1 MSADIRRTVPRA
13 WWVDQARVAE
23 YTQSPQTVQPQ
34 FGIVA
39 GMSMQNDLWWRYL
52 WRQAIALVIL
62 IGVGVPAL
70 WACGLLSESTLFAF
84 MSGMVLTAIIGISV
98 GSLQARNKG
107 RALNEL
113 LAALSQAEKG
123 ELDAPLSSECHTV
136 IPEVASALERAQA
149 SIRLEIAQLSGQRDR
164 MQNVINSMA
173 EGVIG
178 VDGEQRILL
187 MNDAACK
194 IFSLREGAALGRPVW
209 EQVRSPQLQS
219 WVAAAVEKALPSG
232 GEMHLRSAIGRDLA
246 LSVSAFHGPAL
257 TGAVI
262 VVTDITELRRLERVR
277 QQFVANASHE
287 LKTPITSIQAC
298 IETLIDGA
306 VEDPQCR
313 DRFLQTICEQTER
326 LDALVK
332 DLLILARLESEPM
345 TREPRPIWIE
355 ALIRMCYERHLQTA
369 ERKGLTLTMHP
380 ISPDLKIMAEED
392 ALEHILDN
400 LIDNALKYTDAGG
413 KVTLSLR
420 TDGNSATV
428 DVSDTGIGIPQ
439 HHLSRIFE
447 RFYRVDR
454 HRSRDVGGTGLGLSI
469 VKHLVQAIGG
479 SVAVTSRLNEGSTFS
494 VRFPLADK

>member
-1 MSADIRRTVPRA
+1 
-13 WWVDQARVAE
+13 
-23 YTQSPQTVQPQ
+23 
-34 FGIVA
+34 
-39 GMSMQNDLWWRYL
+39 MSMQSDLWWRYV
-52 WRQAIALVIL
+52 WRQAVALLLVIL
-62 IGVGVPAL
+62 VGVPAL
-70 WACGLLSESTLFAF
+70 WACGLLAGTTALAF
-84 MSGMVLTAIIGISV
+84 VWGSILASVVGVLV
-98 GSLQARNKG
+98 GGTQARHKG
-107 RALNEL
+107 RALSEVH
-113 LAALSQAEKG
+113 AALAKAEKG
-123 ELDAPLSSECHTV
+123 HFDVPLSSACHTI
-136 IPEVASALERAQA
+136 IPDIASVLERAQA
-149 SIRLEIAQLSGQRDR
+149 SIRLEIAQLSGERDR

-209 EQVRSPQLQS
+209 EQVRSPQLQT
-219 WVAAAVEKALPSG
+219 WVAEAVEQARPSG

-246 LSVSAFHGPAL
+246 LSVSAFHGPRL

-262 VVTDITELRRLERVR
+262 VVTDVTELRRLERVR
-277 QQFVANASHE
+277 QHFVANASHE

-313 DRFLQTICEQTER
+313 DRFLQTISEQTER

-332 DLLILARLESEPM
+332 DLLTLARLESEPM
-345 TREPRPIWIE
+345 TREPRPIWVE
-355 ALIRMCYERHLQTA
+355 GLIRICYERHLQTA
-369 ERKGLTLTMHP
+369 ERKGLTLTLQP
-380 ISPDLKIMAEED
+380 ISPDCRILADED

-400 LIDNALKYTDAGG
+400 LIDNALKYTEPGG
-413 KVTLSLR
+413 RVTLALR
-420 TDGNSATV
+420 IDGGSAAI
-428 DVSDTGIGIPQ
+428 DISDTGIGIPQ
-439 HHLSRIFE
+439 HHLPRIFE

-479 SVAVTSRLNEGSTFS
+479 SVSVTSRLNEGSTFS
-494 VRFPLADK
+494 VRFPLAERQG

>member
-1 MSADIRRTVPRA
+1 
-13 WWVDQARVAE
+13 
-23 YTQSPQTVQPQ
+23 
-34 FGIVA
+34 
-39 GMSMQNDLWWRYL
+39 MQNDLWWRYL

-62 IGVGVPAL
+62 IGVGVPVL
-70 WACGLLSESTLFAF
+70 WACRLLSESTLFAF
-84 MSGMVLTAIIGISV
+84 LGGMVLTAIVGISV
-98 GSLQARNKG
+98 GSLQARSKG

-164 MQNVINSMA
+164 LQNVINSMA

-219 WVAAAVEKALPSG
+219 WVAAAVEKALPSD

-246 LSVSAFHGPAL
+246 LSVSGFHGPTL

-332 DLLILARLESEPM
+332 DLLTLARLESEPM

-355 ALIRMCYERHLQTA
+355 PLIRMCYERHLQTA
-369 ERKGLTLTMHP
+369 ERKGLTLTMQP

-420 TDGNSATV
+420 VDGNSATV

-494 VRFPLADK
+494 VRFPLSEK

>member
-1 MSADIRRTVPRA
+1 
-13 WWVDQARVAE
+13 
-23 YTQSPQTVQPQ
+23 
-34 FGIVA
+34 
-39 GMSMQNDLWWRYL
+39 MSMQNDLWWRFL
-52 WRQAIALVIL
+52 WRQTLALVIL
-62 IGVGVPAL
+62 MGVGVPVL

-84 MSGMVLTAIIGISV
+84 VSGIVLSALVGILA
-98 GSLQARNKG
+98 GGLLALRKG
-107 RALNEL
+107 RALNEVH
-113 LAALSQAEKG
+113 AALSHAEKG
-123 ELDAPLSSECHTV
+123 QFDTPLSSECYT
-136 IPEVASALERAQA
+136 ILPEVASVLERAQT
-149 SIRLEIAQLSGQRDR
+149 SIRLEMAQLSGQRDR
-164 MQNVINSMA
+164 LQNVINSMA

-219 WVAAAVEKALPSG
+219 WVAGAVEKALPSG

-332 DLLILARLESEPM
+332 DLLTLARLESEPL
-345 TREPRPIWIE
+345 TREPRPIWVAE
-355 ALIRMCYERHLQTA
+355 LIRKCYERHCQTA
-369 ERKGLTLTMHP
+369 ERKGLTLTLQP
-380 ISPDLKIMAEED
+380 ISPDRKIMADED

-400 LIDNALKYTDAGG
+400 LIDNALKYTEPGG
-413 KVTLSLR
+413 RVTLSLR
-420 TDGNSATV
+420 SDATSATV

-479 SVAVTSRLNEGSTFS
+479 SISVTSQLNEGSTFS

>member
-1 MSADIRRTVPRA
+1 
-13 WWVDQARVAE
+13 
-23 YTQSPQTVQPQ
+23 
-34 FGIVA
+34 
-39 GMSMQNDLWWRYL
+39 MSMQNDLWWRFL
-52 WRQAIALVIL
+52 WRQAIALAVL
-62 IGVGVPAL
+62 LGVGVPVL
-70 WACGLLSESTLFAF
+70 WTCGLLSGSAVFVFVNGIVLSALV
-84 MSGMVLTAIIGISV
+84 GMLAG
-98 GSLQARNKG
+98 GLQARHKG
-107 RALNEL
+107 RALNEVHT
-113 LAALSQAEKG
+113 ALSRAEKG
-123 ELDAPLSSECHTV
+123 QFDFPLSSECHAA
-136 IPEVASALERAQA
+136 IPDVASALERAQA
-149 SIRLEIAQLSGQRDR
+149 SIRLEMAQLSGQRDR
-164 MQNVINSMA
+164 LQNVINSMA

-219 WVAAAVEKALPSG
+219 WVAGAVEKALPSG

-332 DLLILARLESEPM
+332 DLLTLARLESEPM
-345 TREPRPIWIE
+345 TREPRPIWVE
-355 ALIRMCYERHLQTA
+355 GLIRMCYERHRQTA
-369 ERKGLTLTMHP
+369 ERKGLTLTLQP
-380 ISPDLKIMAEED
+380 ISPDRKIMAEED

-400 LIDNALKYTDAGG
+400 LIDNALKYTEPGG
-413 KVTLSLR
+413 TVTLSLR
-420 TDGNSATV
+420 SDGESATV
-428 DVSDTGIGIPQ
+428 EVSDTGIGIPQ

-479 SVAVTSRLNEGSTFS
+479 SISVSSQLNQGSTFS
-494 VRFPLADK
+494 VRFPLAAV